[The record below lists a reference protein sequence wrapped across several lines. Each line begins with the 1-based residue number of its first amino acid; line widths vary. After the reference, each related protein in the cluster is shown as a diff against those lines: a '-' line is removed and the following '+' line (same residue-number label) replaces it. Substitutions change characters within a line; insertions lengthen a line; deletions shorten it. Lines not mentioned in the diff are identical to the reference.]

1 MYGVNE
7 SEVMVHL
14 YVQSTSSLSVAGQK
28 VAFRQETRYPWEG
41 LVRLHLEM
49 EQPAEFA
56 LNLRIPGWC
65 RQARLDVNGEEL
77 PIEQYVRKGYARIAR
92 RWQSGD
98 TITLDLPMPVERVY
112 AHPDLVEDNGR
123 VALQRGPLV
132 YCLEGADNDVPLH
145 RIRLAS
151 DAELESHF
159 EPDLLGGVA
168 VIEGQASALETAD
181 WDDTLYRTTPPERR
195 AHRLVAIPYYAWD
208 QRAPG
213 EMSVWIRQE
222 EK

>member
-1 MYGVNE
+1 
-7 SEVMVHL
+7 VHL
-14 YVQSTSSLSVAGQK
+14 YVQSTSSLSVTGQK
-28 VAFRQETRYPWEG
+28 ITLKQETRYPWDG
-41 LVRLHLEM
+41 LVRLHLGM

-65 RQARLDVNGEEL
+65 RQARLDVNGEPL
-77 PIEQYVRKGYARIAR
+77 PIEQYVRKGYAHITR
-92 RWQSGD
+92 RWRSGD

-132 YCLEGADNDVPLH
+132 YCLEGADNDIPLH
-145 RIRLAS
+145 RIRLAA
-151 DAELESHF
+151 DTKLESRF
-159 EPDLLGGVA
+159 DPALLGGVA

-181 WDDTLYRTTPPERR
+181 WADTLYRTTPPKRH

-208 QRAPG
+208 QRTPG
-213 EMSVWIRQE
+213 EMSVWIRE
-222 EK
+222 EEE